1 MPAKKTNL
9 LFLTSLRSLCQY
21 RDFPED
27 LFIFQVMYRKRFVV
41 LRIVFDKMKDT
52 LNATKKKK
60 NAMKINSQYIMFDY
74 IFPFLKKKPTVLMS
88 CSSKKQQKCHQ
99 L

>member
-21 RDFPED
+21 RDFPEG

-52 LNATKKKK
+52 LNATTTKK
-60 NAMKINSQYIMFDY
+60 MQ
-74 IFPFLKKKPTVLMS
+74 
-88 CSSKKQQKCHQ
+88 
-99 L
+99 